1 MLRTQKTTIVQDEAR
16 NSTRTR
22 KALVDCLRA
31 LHLLFY
37 SGYIVLFLR
46 ALWRERD
53 G

>member
-22 KALVDCLRA
+22 KALVDCLQA
-31 LHLLFY
+31 FQSLFY
-37 SGYIVLFLR
+37 SGYIALFLCV
-46 ALWRERD
+46 LWKERD